1 MEMSSSFGS
10 LARHHREKL
19 GYTRVQ
25 LAHNVGCSAVMIYKI
40 EIDERR
46 PSVQLAKLL
55 ATHLALTADQ
65 AATFVH
71 AARMHAHNIVT
82 SKRAAN
88 STSSEEV

>member
-25 LAHNVGCSAVMIYKI
+25 LAPNVGCSAVMIYKI
-40 EIDERR
+40 ENDERR

-65 AATFVH
+65 AAPFVH
-71 AARMHAHNIVT
+71 AARMQAHKIVT
-82 SKRAAN
+82 SKRATNAP
-88 STSSEEV
+88 SSEDV